1 MQEEPQRNQF
11 SPQVYFLFCVTSG
24 PIYPCRFSIHL
35 TRWISEQQ
43 EIPINQ

>member
-24 PIYPCRFSIHL
+24 PIRTAGNLY
-35 TRWISEQQ
+35 
-43 EIPINQ
+43 